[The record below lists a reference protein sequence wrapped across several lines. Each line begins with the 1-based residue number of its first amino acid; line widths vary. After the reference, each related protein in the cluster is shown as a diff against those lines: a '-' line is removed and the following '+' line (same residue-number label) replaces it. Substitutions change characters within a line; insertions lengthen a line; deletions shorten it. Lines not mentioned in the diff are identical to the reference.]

1 MKFEEKWLD
10 VEIINIEF
18 LSFEKKRYNR
28 VFIIPVGLT
37 KKEIVTFLQKEF
49 YLVEEYLHIDFI
61 EEGFY
66 YKGNYF
72 STINQEK
79 KPI

>member
-49 YLVEEYLHIDFI
+49 YHSIC
-61 EEGFY
+61 
-66 YKGNYF
+66 K
-72 STINQEK
+72 INSSLEINK
-79 KPI
+79 DGSKHFFLL

>member
-18 LSFEKKRYNR
+18 LSFEKKRHNR

-49 YLVEEYLHIDFI
+49 YLVEE
-61 EEGFY
+61 
-66 YKGNYF
+66 
-72 STINQEK
+72 
-79 KPI
+79 

>member
-18 LSFEKKRYNR
+18 LSFEKKRYTR

-79 KPI
+79 KMI

>member
-18 LSFEKKRYNR
+18 LSFEKKRHNR

-79 KPI
+79 KMI